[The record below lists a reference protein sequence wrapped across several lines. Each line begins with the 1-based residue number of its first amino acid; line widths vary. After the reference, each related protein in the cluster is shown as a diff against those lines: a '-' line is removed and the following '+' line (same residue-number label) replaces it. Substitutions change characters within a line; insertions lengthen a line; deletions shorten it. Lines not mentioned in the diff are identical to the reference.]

1 MAGTRGD
8 TAVSW
13 PGVSSAIALLTAR
26 RAGSGDRQA
35 DILGDQS
42 LSEVIAALEIIAAG
56 FLQVLSPGDGGVQ
69 VLEDLGLLALGE
81 GARCGGAEPYG
92 KRPRDAA

>member
-1 MAGTRGD
+1 VAGTKDG

-13 PGVSSAIALLTAR
+13 RGMSSAVALLTAR

-42 LSEVIAALEIIAAG
+42 LSEVIAALEIVAVALLG
-56 FLQVLSPGDGGVQ
+56 ASSPDKGASL
-69 VLEDLGLLALGE
+69 LEALGLLALTKDAE
-81 GARCGGAEPYG
+81 RAGGSE
-92 KRPRDAA
+92 